1 MSNFMKAFDEQ
12 RDSYLA
18 HYGVKGMQ
26 WGVRNEEQPVDQQ
39 ESYSEEE
46 TQSMKQTADKVKQAS
61 PEDVKEKRK
70 RIVKNIVKGVAIGA
84 IVAGITV
91 GAVKGYAKKQ
101 TGEKQ
106 DLATSLGIIGQKIS
120 KKPGQIGDAV
130 KKGFNM
136 NTEETLKNNQEAAKQ
151 AAQARKEAVKA
162 KFDAAKT
169 TLERMRK
176 INQRTG
182 LLKNRF
188 YDRGYAE
195 TETSRIYRSR

>member
-26 WGVRNEEQPVDQQ
+26 WGVRNEEEPAGQQ

-70 RIVKNIVKGVAIGA
+70 RIVKSIVKGVAITALVTG
-84 IVAGITV
+84 IVAGGI
-91 GAVKGYAKKQ
+91 KGYAKKQ

-106 DLATSLGIIGQKIS
+106 DLATSIGIVGQKLKS
-120 KKPGQIGDAV
+120 KPGQIGDAV
-130 KKGFNM
+130 KKGFSM
-136 NTEETLKNNQEAAKQ
+136 NTEEVLKNNQK
-151 AAQARKEAVKA
+151 AAQEKRDAVK
-162 KFDAAKT
+162 
-169 TLERMRK
+169 MK
-176 INQRTG
+176 ISDM
-182 LLKNRF
+182 LKK
-188 YDRGYAE
+188 RGFRNVYNKGYVE
-195 TETSRIYRSR
+195 TKNSRVYKG